1 MEGDSHTCKR
11 GRQSEVCFC
20 FFPPLLVAVSR
31 QHPHHF
37 QKGLGA
43 LRWLTALKLESAFS
57 PICCR
62 RLFDV
67 ASPAVRL
74 SASEDTT
81 STTWTPEYHAE
92 MPRLECRS
100 SWARATKTR
109 RASQSQLL
117 SLHAGLG
124 PNASTA
130 RPKPHSHDVSRNPSY
145 SRRSSSP
152 QSALERRI
160 SFPTNVERSHPAV
173 SILHPSRYHEVGLQ
187 SDIEP
192 HVEGRLQ
199 FLGSGTPKSPPASG
213 RRGFLSRD
221 WILARAGCLPLA
233 LTETTSKRL
242 HSLRTR
248 SRSTI

>member
-37 QKGLGA
+37 QKGLGP
-43 LRWLTALKLESAFS
+43 LRWLTALSLNPHFL
-57 PICCR
+57 R
-62 RLFDV
+62 F
-67 ASPAVRL
+67 AVVV
-74 SASEDTT
+74 SST
-81 STTWTPEYHAE
+81 SHHQPSVCLPPRTP
-92 MPRLECRS
+92 PRPHGLPSTMLKPLDSNAAHLGREPQ
-100 SWARATKTR
+100 

-160 SFPTNVERSHPAV
+160 SLPTNVERSHPAV

-199 FLGSGTPKSPPASG
+199 FLGSGTPKSPTASG
-213 RRGFLSRD
+213 GRGFLSRD

>member
-1 MEGDSHTCKR
+1 M
-11 GRQSEVCFC
+11 CFC
-20 FFPPLLVAVSR
+20 FVPPLLVAVSR
-31 QHPHHF
+31 NPHHF
-37 QKGLGA
+37 QKGLGP

-67 ASPAVRL
+67 ASPAARL
-74 SASEDTT
+74 SASEDIT
-81 STTWTPEYHAE
+81 STTWTPEYRHGIA
-92 MPRLECRS
+92 RLECRS

-109 RASQSQLL
+109 RASQSQLI
-117 SLHAGLG
+117 SLHAGLE

-130 RPKPHSHDVSRNPSY
+130 RPKPHSHDVSRNRSY
-145 SRRSSSP
+145 FRRSSSP

-173 SILHPSRYHEVGLQ
+173 SILHPSQYHEVGLQ

-192 HVEGRLQ
+192 RVEGRLQ
-199 FLGSGTPKSPPASG
+199 FLGSGTPNHHPPVVAAGSCREIG
-213 RRGFLSRD
+213 C
-221 WILARAGCLPLA
+221 WHARVVDIQKA
-233 LTETTSKRL
+233 
-242 HSLRTR
+242 SLRTR